1 MLLGRK
7 AMANLESI
15 LKSRDII
22 LLTKIYIVKAMVFPV
37 AMYRCESWSK
47 KKAEHWRIDA
57 FKLWRWRRLL
67 KFPWRARPN
76 PSILKEPPWIF
87 IRELLLKMILQ
98 YFCYLMQRA
107 YLLEMAPKLEK
118 IEGKRRRGRQRMRLL
133 DTITNS
139 MDMSLSTLR
148 KIEDRGVWPAAV
160 HGDTKSWTWLKDWI
174 AIIHQMVLQKI
185 KYILGRYHLLETFRA
200 IYNHKLTL
208 LQREA

>member
-1 MLLGRK
+1 
-7 AMANLESI
+7 
-15 LKSRDII
+15 
-22 LLTKIYIVKAMVFPV
+22 
-37 AMYRCESWSK
+37 MYGCENWTIK
-47 KKAEHWRIDA
+47 KVEHWIVDA
-57 FKLWRWRRLL
+57 FELWYWRRLL
-67 KFPWRARPN
+67 RVPWTARRFN
-76 PSILKEPPWIF
+76 QSILKEISP
-87 IRELLLKMILQ
+87 EYSLEGLMLKLKLQ
-98 YFCYLMQRA
+98 YFGYLMRKTDS
-107 YLLEMAPKLEK
+107 LEMTLMLEK